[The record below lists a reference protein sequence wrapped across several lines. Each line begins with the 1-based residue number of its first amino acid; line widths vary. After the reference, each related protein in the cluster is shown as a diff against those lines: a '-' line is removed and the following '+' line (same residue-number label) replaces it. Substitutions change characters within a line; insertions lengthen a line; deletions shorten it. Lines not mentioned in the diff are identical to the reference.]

1 MNGLPLTKTNS
12 IKYLGIEIESQLN
25 FNLSAINKF
34 KNVQKSIFSLNFLG
48 LKPLGVCPMLQSFL
62 YKTYCLSQF
71 TYALET
77 STLNKKTRQYLNIA
91 QNNLLR
97 QFVGLKYYCRISKIL
112 NILKILNF
120 EKLYLKSKLS
130 FIKSI
135 KYNELSC
142 IIFNQLL

>member
-1 MNGLPLTKTNS
+1 MNGLPLKKTNS
-12 IKYLGIEIESQLN
+12 IKYLGIEIEKKLN

-48 LKPLGVCPMLQSFL
+48 LKPLGVCPMLQFFL
-62 YKTYCLSQF
+62 YKIYCLSQF

-97 QFVGLKYYCRISKIL
+97 QFVGLKYYFHIS
-112 NILKILNF
+112 KILNF
-120 EKLYLKSKLS
+120 EKLYLKSKMYL
-130 FIKSI
+130 FKYWNFEIKFFF
-135 KYNELSC
+135 KC
-142 IIFNQLL
+142 